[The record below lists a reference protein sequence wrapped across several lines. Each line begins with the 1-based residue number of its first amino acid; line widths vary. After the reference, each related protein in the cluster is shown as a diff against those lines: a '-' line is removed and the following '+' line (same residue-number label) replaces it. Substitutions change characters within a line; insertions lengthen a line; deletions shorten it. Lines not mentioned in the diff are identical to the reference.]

1 MCVCETVSWCLNWY
15 QMQKISKITTSTP
28 PPQKKVLVLI
38 SSSFIAVHHSI
49 SSFFFYK
56 DLCADQNYDWL
67 LGLNYLDNKVIHVG
81 MKAALK
87 HILQK
92 NTLPELVKVSMDWKT
107 ASSNWIMKIRAGL
120 SVYLKLLITVGFLK
134 ILSGCKYYIY

>member
-15 QMQKISKITTSTP
+15 QMQKISKITTSP
-28 PPQKKVLVLI
+28 PPQKSTGTHFFFLHCCTPFH
-38 SSSFIAVHHSI
+38 FII
-49 SSFFFYK
+49 FFYK

-134 ILSGCKYYIY
+134 ILSGCKYYTY

>member
-1 MCVCETVSWCLNWY
+1 MSASDTWLYQYVMCVCETVSWCLNWY
-15 QMQKISKITTSTP
+15 QMQKISKITTFP
-28 PPQKKVLVLI
+28 PPKKKYWY
-38 SSSFIAVHHSI
+38 SFLLPSLLYTIPFHH
-49 SSFFFYK
+49 FFYK

-81 MKAALK
+81 MIKAALK

-107 ASSNWIMKIRAGL
+107 ASSNWI
-120 SVYLKLLITVGFLK
+120 KLDHED
-134 ILSGCKYYIY
+134 

>member
-15 QMQKISKITTSTP
+15 QMQKISKITTSP
-28 PPQKKVLVLI
+28 PKKKYWY
-38 SSSFIAVHHSI
+38 SFLLPSLLYTIPFH
-49 SSFFFYK
+49 
-56 DLCADQNYDWL
+56 QNYDWL